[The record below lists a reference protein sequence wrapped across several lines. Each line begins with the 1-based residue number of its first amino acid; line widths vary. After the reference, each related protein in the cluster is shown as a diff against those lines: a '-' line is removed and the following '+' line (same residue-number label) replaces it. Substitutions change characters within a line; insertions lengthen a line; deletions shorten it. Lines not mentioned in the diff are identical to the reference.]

1 MRRALPA
8 PGPAT
13 AIKLC
18 ACCLHYLHS
27 HGVLRCPLS
36 PPQVMSDICKVG
48 AAIETALGSAQ
59 DIEGVVDPEGNIY
72 VVQTR
77 PQV

>member
-1 MRRALPA
+1 LFAVLLAL
-8 PGPAT
+8 
-13 AIKLC
+13 
-18 ACCLHYLHS
+18 
-27 HGVLRCPLS
+27 
-36 PPQVMSDICKVG
+36 QVMSDICKVG

>member
-1 MRRALPA
+1 
-8 PGPAT
+8 
-13 AIKLC
+13 
-18 ACCLHYLHS
+18 
-27 HGVLRCPLS
+27 
-36 PPQVMSDICKVG
+36 MSDICKVG

-59 DIEGVVDPEGNIY
+59 DIEGVVDPEGNVY